1 MGLSV
6 VRDPFRTMGTVLPEL
21 VLSQRRA
28 VANAR
33 AAVDRDRRLAALRA
47 TVENSAEMGDVLT
60 VLGRDVVA

>member
-21 VLSQRRA
+21 VLSQRKA

-33 AAVDRDRRLAALRA
+33 AAVDRDHRLAALRA
-47 TVENSAEMGDVLT
+47 TVENSVEMTEVLT
-60 VLGRDVVA
+60 VLAGDVVA